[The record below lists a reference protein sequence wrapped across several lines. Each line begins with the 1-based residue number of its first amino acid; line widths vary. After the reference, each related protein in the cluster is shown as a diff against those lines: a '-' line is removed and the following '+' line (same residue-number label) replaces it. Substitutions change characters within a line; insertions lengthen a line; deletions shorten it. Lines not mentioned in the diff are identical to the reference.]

1 MAQIWL
7 QEGQIVEVDG
17 AHQDQVAMNSREWV
31 SLGSF
36 KSVHFYSELYSTYQ
50 RDQESISKGN
60 ASLSSSH
67 NN

>member
-31 SLGSF
+31 SLGSS
-36 KSVHFYSELYSTYQ
+36 KSVDFCLELYSTYQ
-50 RDQESISKGN
+50 SD
-60 ASLSSSH
+60 
-67 NN
+67 